1 MNLDYESL
9 RILAWGILLLALIG
23 FAITEGISL
32 GTCALLT
39 IVSRNNHE
47 RNILVATVAPS
58 IYLQQS
64 WMIGLIA
71 FIFAAWPLVYAV
83 GFACLQALI
92 LPIIAAW
99 LIRPFCLVLRNAL
112 AEQWLSVFDKI
123 LSYSNLLAILGLGLI
138 LGNVIKG
145 IPFHLDDEMHIIFLG
160 DIWALLNPFTVL
172 VALCCSCLIFFHGA
186 LYLQLDCRVP
196 FADSCRAIALKA
208 GVAFLIVFILL
219 SLWLSRL
226 EGYHINS
233 EILTQSP
240 SNPLLKFVK
249 RGDELWM
256 DNYLHQFT
264 LWMLPILVLIAGG
277 LGLWFNHKQKHYEAF
292 LSSCVAMACG
302 VLTAGLTLF
311 PFLLPSN
318 RSLNTSLSLWDA
330 STSQT
335 NLSLLVPVAGIAFLM
350 MTFLSRWSYRLP
362 NQLTSSTTKQSTC
375 TQHSH

>member
-9 RILAWGILLLALIG
+9 RILAWGILLFALIG

-32 GTCALLT
+32 GTCALMTL
-39 IVSRNNHE
+39 VSRNNNE
-47 RNILVATVAPS
+47 RNILVATVAPNL
-58 IYLQQS
+58 YLQQS
-64 WMIGLIA
+64 WMIGLIG

-92 LPIIAAW
+92 LPIVAAW
-99 LIRPFCLVLRNAL
+99 LIRPFCLILRNAL
-112 AEQWLSVFDKI
+112 AEQWLRVFDKI

-145 IPFHLDDEMHIIFLG
+145 IPFHLDDEMHIVFLG
-160 DIWALLNPFTVL
+160 DIWALINPFTLL
-172 VALCCSCLIFFHGA
+172 VALCCSCLMLFHGA
-186 LYLQLDCRVP
+186 LYLQLDNRVP
-196 FADSCRAIALKA
+196 FADNCRSLALKA
-208 GVAFLIVFILL
+208 GASFLFLFILL
-219 SLWLSRL
+219 SLWLNRL

-233 EILTQSP
+233 EILTQAP

-256 DNYLHQFT
+256 DNYQHQFT
-264 LWMLPILVLIAGG
+264 LWILPVLVLVASS
-277 LGLWFNHKQKHYEAF
+277 LGIWFNQKHKHYAAF
-292 LSSCVAMACG
+292 LGSCVAMACG

-330 STSQT
+330 STSQA
-335 NLSLLVPVAGIAFLM
+335 NLSLLVPIAGIAFLM
-350 MTFLSRWSYRLP
+350 MALISRWSYRMP
-362 NQLTSSTTKQSTC
+362 NQLTGTKSSQSC
-375 TQHSH
+375 SQHSH